1 MAGYIGGTFS
11 LISSTARVRYTGI
24 LAEVNQTDG
33 SIILNNVLSHGTENR
48 RSLGKPAIPPSQE
61 VHMGIRFLQNEIE
74 DIVQIQEMERYT
86 TRHGV
91 PDDLSQSQQGVFQ
104 QQQPPPQQYQ
114 QQQYGGWGQPPP
126 QQPPPQQQYQQ
137 QGYQQQ
143 QPPQQGFGQAPPQA
157 QRQQPAGLVP
167 PPARPGAVPAQSA
180 PAPARVMEAAKPAY
194 VKPTSFA
201 AAAQAGL
208 PTSKPKPPPPD
219 RPAPPPGGR
228 GAGGRIPQPRGA
240 GGRGGGRFGNVS
252 NQNLPQSAV
261 VPTEA
266 FDFESMLSKF
276 DKAREQTANDL
287 GVAKYEKDDF
297 FDTMSSDAT
306 QKENRSAHFQRM
318 AEQRKVDS
326 ETFGREG
333 ATHTSV
339 HGRRRGRGRGRGR
352 GGRGGRY

>member
-1 MAGYIGGTFS
+1 MGSLFS
-11 LISSTARVRYTGI
+11 SFRVDKICFPLFFVIRLKT
-24 LAEVNQTDG
+24 
-33 SIILNNVLSHGTENR
+33 VLSHGTENR
-48 RSLGKPAIPPSQE
+48 LSIGRPAIPPSQE
-61 VHMGIRFLQNEIE
+61 VHMGIRFHQEEIE
-74 DIVQIQEMERYT
+74 DIVQIEESARYST
-86 TRHGV
+86 THNVTDALIR
-91 PDDLSQSQQGVFQ
+91 PQQGTFQ
-104 QQQPPPQQYQ
+104 QQRQPPPQQQQQY

-126 QQPPPQQQYQQ
+126 QPPPPHQYQQPSQ

-143 QPPQQGFGQAPPQA
+143 SQQGFGQAPA
-157 QRQQPAGLVP
+157 QGQQQQQPAGLVP
-167 PPARPGAVPAQSA
+167 PPARPGAVPAQSV
-180 PAPARVMEAAKPAY
+180 PAPAKVIEAAKPAY

-201 AAAQAGL
+201 AAAQVGL

-219 RPAPPPGGR
+219 RSAPQGGR
-228 GAGGRIPQPRGA
+228 GAGGRIPQPR

-287 GVAKYEKDDF
+287 GIAKYDKDDF
-297 FDTMSSDAT
+297 FDTMSSDTT

-333 ATHTSV
+333 ATHTSI
-339 HGRRRGRGRGRGR
+339 HGRGR
-352 GGRGGRY
+352 